1 MEYHQY
7 IVNSFLISDFCLDI
21 ISMINTMTIYRGFK
35 IMDFTSFPIIT
46 NIVFVIFI

>member
-7 IVNSFLISDFCLDI
+7 IVNSFLISALILYLC
-21 ISMINTMTIYRGFK
+21 NTMTIYRGFK
-35 IMDFTSFPIIT
+35 IIDFTSFPIIT